1 MMLAHV
7 FALLLVSAPTA
18 DAPQVPAEITDP
30 SAREHFAAG
39 MQAWLAEDY
48 AKAQREMEAAHAL
61 DPAPVLLY
69 SLGQLSRLQ
78 GDCVKAR
85 ERFLAFLATDPPEKA
100 ATDTRVNLERCKIDE
115 PEPVPPPVDEPE
127 PIVPPPVAPKKTDA
141 LGVALVVSGGVIA
154 TAGLG
159 LFGGAFG
166 VRGRAN
172 DETDFTAF
180 RKGARRADAMYWSGV
195 ALTTVGTAL
204 LVGGIVR
211 LVLEKRRVRRSTTA
225 RRSRAP
231 TGM

>member
-7 FALLLVSAPTA
+7 VLALLLAAPT
-18 DAPQVPAEITDP
+18 DAPQIPAEITDP
-30 SAREHFAAG
+30 SARQHFAAG
-39 MQAWLAEDY
+39 MEAWLAEDY

-100 ATDTRVNLERCKIDE
+100 ATDTRVNLQRCKVAE
-115 PEPVPPPVDEPE
+115 PEPEPEPIDE
-127 PIVPPPVAPKKTDA
+127 PIVPPPVPTKKVDA
-141 LGVALVVSGGVIA
+141 LGVALVVSGSVIA
-154 TAGLG
+154 SAGIG
-159 LFGGAFG
+159 VFGGAFA

-172 DETDFTAF
+172 DETDFAAF
-180 RKGARRADAMYWSGV
+180 RKGTRRADAMYWTGV
-195 ALTTVGTAL
+195 ALTTVGTAV

-211 LVLEKRRVRRSTTA
+211 LVLERRKVKRTATA
-225 RRSRAP
+225 RRWRAP